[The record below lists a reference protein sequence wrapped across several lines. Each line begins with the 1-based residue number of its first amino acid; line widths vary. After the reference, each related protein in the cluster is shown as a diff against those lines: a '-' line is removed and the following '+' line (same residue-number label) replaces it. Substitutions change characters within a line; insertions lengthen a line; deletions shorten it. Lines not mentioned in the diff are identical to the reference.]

1 MITIVL
7 FCSTGLS
14 TNLLIRKMEVAAEK
28 KELEVNV
35 KSYPESVMK
44 NHIHGA
50 DVVLVGPQIRHA
62 IDEIKEECDQY
73 HVPIEVISTRDYGMM
88 DGEKILAQALRL
100 YSLQNHHNA
109 QDEANN

>member
-14 TNLLIRKMEVAAEK
+14 TKLLIHKIEQSAEK
-28 KELEVNV
+28 KDIEVNV

-44 NHIHGA
+44 NHIKGA

-62 IDEIKEECDQY
+62 IDEIKEECDL
-73 HVPIEVISTRDYGMM
+73 HGVPIEVISTKDYGMM

-100 YSLQNHHNA
+100 FSLH
-109 QDEANN
+109 QDPNS

>member
-14 TNLLIRKMEVAAEK
+14 TNLLIRKIELAAER
-28 KELEVNV
+28 KEIEVDV

-44 NHIHGA
+44 NHIEGA

-62 IDEIKEECDQY
+62 IEEIKEECDRH
-73 HVPIEVISTRDYGMM
+73 HVPIEVISTKDYGMM

-100 YSLQNHHNA
+100 YSLNNDSNA
-109 QDEANN
+109 PE

>member
-14 TNLLIRKMEVAAEK
+14 TNLLIRKIELAAEK
-28 KELEVNV
+28 KEIEVNV
-35 KSYPESVMK
+35 KSYPESIMK
-44 NHIHGA
+44 THIKGA

-62 IDEIKEECDQY
+62 IDEIKEECDLY
-73 HVPIEVISTRDYGMM
+73 EVPIEVISTKDYGMM

-100 YSLQNHHNA
+100 FSLHN
-109 QDEANN
+109 DHNSTK

>member
-14 TNLLIRKMEVAAEK
+14 TNLLIRKMELAAEK
-28 KELEVNV
+28 KEIQINV

-44 NHIHGA
+44 NHIKGA

-62 IDEIKEECDQY
+62 IDEIKEECDQ
-73 HVPIEVISTRDYGMM
+73 HDVPIEVISTKDYGMM
-88 DGEKILAQALRL
+88 DGEKILDQALRL
-100 YSLQNHHNA
+100 FSLQNDRNST
-109 QDEANN
+109 N